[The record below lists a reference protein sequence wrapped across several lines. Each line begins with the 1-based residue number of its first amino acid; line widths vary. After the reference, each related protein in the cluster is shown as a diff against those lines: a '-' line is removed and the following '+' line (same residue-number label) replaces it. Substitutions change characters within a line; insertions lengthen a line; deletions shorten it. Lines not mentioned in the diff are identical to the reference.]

1 MGVYE
6 IEKKN
11 DHTKSTYLCLCLCL
25 SVCVCLCLCLS
36 VSVSISMYMFLS
48 PYLSM
53 SLSFSLSLYIYIH
66 IHVNIFTYS
75 HILSIFLG
83 TLLSY
88 TRFKL
93 YNFIR
98 LRLFPFLITVVLIP
112 STKSIL
118 IIPILMHSGFDTV
131 QYVMYNMHSGM
142 FCFALDVWQ
151 FLKYQYKLFIDI
163 LQIQFMQKSVDM
175 ISRYLR

>member
-6 IEKKN
+6 IEKK
-11 DHTKSTYLCLCLCL
+11 TITRSPLIYVC
-25 SVCVCLCLCLS
+25 VCVCLCLCLS

-48 PYLSM
+48 LYLSM
-53 SLSFSLSLYIYIH
+53 SLSLSLSLYIYIHIHIH

-88 TRFKL
+88 TRFKF

-98 LRLFPFLITVVLIP
+98 VRLFPFLITVVLIP

-151 FLKYQYKLFIDI
+151 FLKY
-163 LQIQFMQKSVDM
+163 
-175 ISRYLR
+175 